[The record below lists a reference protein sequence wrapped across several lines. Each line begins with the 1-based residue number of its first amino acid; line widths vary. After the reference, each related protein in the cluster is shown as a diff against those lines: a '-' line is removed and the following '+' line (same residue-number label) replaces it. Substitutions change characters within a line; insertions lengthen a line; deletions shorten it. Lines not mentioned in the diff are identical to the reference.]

1 MESRVVKRSFKKS
14 GNRHDFGLS
23 LIELLVVIIILGILS
38 GIAVL
43 GLSGARNLSQQRA
56 CEVDYASTVSALK
69 SYKNDWPDEP
79 ISSLTLQTLIS
90 EGYLEELKPDG
101 YSLEINNGEIV
112 LKRLSDGTAIT
123 SCAGL
128 RA

>member
-1 MESRVVKRSFKKS
+1 VVKRSLTKN
-14 GNRHDFGLS
+14 GNRADFGLS

-56 CEVDYASTVSALK
+56 CEVDYGSTVSALK

-79 ISSLTLQTLIS
+79 ISSVTLQTLIS
-90 EGYLEELKPDG
+90 EGYLEELNPDG
-101 YSLEINNGEIV
+101 YSLEI
-112 LKRLSDGTAIT
+112 SDGALVLSRSSDGALMT

-128 RA
+128 KT

>member
-1 MESRVVKRSFKKS
+1 MVERYLKKNKNS
-14 GNRHDFGLS
+14 QDVGLS

-56 CEVDYASTVSALK
+56 CEVDFGSTVSALK

-79 ISSLTLQTLIS
+79 IASITMQTLIS
-90 EGYLEELKPDG
+90 EDYLEELNPDG
-101 YSLEINNGEIV
+101 YSLEISNGEII
-112 LKRLSDGTAIT
+112 LKRLSDGTLIT

-128 RA
+128 RQ